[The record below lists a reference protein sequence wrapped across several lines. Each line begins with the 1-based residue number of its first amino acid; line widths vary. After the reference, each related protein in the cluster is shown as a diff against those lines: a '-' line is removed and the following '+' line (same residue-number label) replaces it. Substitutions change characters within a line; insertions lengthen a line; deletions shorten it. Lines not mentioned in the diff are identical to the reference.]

1 MKEIDIYKL
10 ISATLRAG
18 VLLSISS
25 LIAGVVL
32 MFVRGGAD
40 GYTIQQIS
48 YYSTPPPTNTT
59 LYSKL
64 IPLNNIFAGIYH
76 LNGAYFVSFGLWVLI
91 FTPITVV
98 FFSLI
103 SFVRER
109 NALYII
115 LSSAVL
121 FVLFFAM
128 LVVPHFVL
136 S

>member
-10 ISATLRAG
+10 ISATLKAG
-18 VLLSISS
+18 VLLSLFS
-25 LIAGVVL
+25 LISGVTL
-32 MFVRGGAD
+32 MLVRGGVP
-40 GYTIQQIS
+40 GYTMEQIS
-48 YYSTPPPTNTT
+48 NYSTPPPQTTT

-64 IPLNNIFAGIYH
+64 IPLNNIFIGIYH

-98 FFSLI
+98 FFSLV

-109 NALYII
+109 NRLYMF
-115 LSSAVL
+115 LSAVVL

-128 LVVPHFVL
+128 LVVPRFIL